1 MTNLYRNFLLL
12 FFYLF
17 LSTVNAATDSYVVT
31 TIAGDGTAG
40 FANGSKSSLKKSYG
54 IAVNKTGDVFFSDT
68 ENHTIRRIEKSTG
81 MVTTYAGAK
90 DTPGTDNGKRDQGAK
105 FVNPLG
111 LTFDSI
117 GNLYAVDGF
126 GVNTIRKIDTTGD
139 VTTIAGQ
146 ANVACHKNAQ
156 GVEARF
162 NSPWGI
168 TVDMAGHLY
177 VADTHNHKIRK
188 VDINTGEVTT
198 VQTPD
203 GVFDRPVGVAFDGT
217 TDSIYVSNLMK
228 KTIDKVSEDGTVT
241 TIAGQAGIAGS
252 TDGLGTKALLSS
264 SFGLAVDRAGNI
276 YVCDSGNNT
285 IRKIDTK
292 GIVTTIEVI
301 DDTGKVAIFDNPTA
315 IAVDDDGNLYVTDTN
330 NYKIR
335 RLTLNS
341 KNSPTPE
348 VPTTDDNTRGTARS
362 LNLGAAAGNAATS
375 SVEAGD
381 GDGDDE
387 SNFRYSLNPQQLKL
401 GMQSM
406 KQNDYHSGGYN
417 RIYAKTL
424 ETLEKTLGS
433 TQALR
438 NNGMGLTFW
447 VSGLYSQGQSK
458 PIYGNPSMKD
468 HHYGIISGCHY
479 IHKPTGQTIGLAL
492 DIGLGNSFA
501 NVDHEMK
508 SIHHTGQMTVYYH
521 KTFDKNWKFN
531 VNGSFMRS
539 ADRHQRPYT
548 ADNGTRNLAI
558 GHGVTHVYSCS
569 IQVKRKC
576 KIVDGF
582 NLKPFVGVN
591 YSYTKQFAYEEKNA
605 GNKNVKNNA
614 ASMAQTGLEFG
625 ISATLFQP
633 ISDTKTIAFLP
644 QITYT
649 NFVRMGSMKQKI
661 ENVSTGHQTI
671 AQSGTMG
678 RHLLSATAGLGIED
692 KEAHTRIKIAYTGHF
707 QKYHKSQEVLLNYG
721 VQF

>member
-1 MTNLYRNFLLL
+1 
-12 FFYLF
+12 
-17 LSTVNAATDSYVVT
+17 

-264 SFGLAVDRAGNI
+264 SF
-276 YVCDSGNNT
+276 
-285 IRKIDTK
+285 
-292 GIVTTIEVI
+292 
-301 DDTGKVAIFDNPTA
+301 
-315 IAVDDDGNLYVTDTN
+315 
-330 NYKIR
+330 
-335 RLTLNS
+335 
-341 KNSPTPE
+341 
-348 VPTTDDNTRGTARS
+348 
-362 LNLGAAAGNAATS
+362 
-375 SVEAGD
+375 
-381 GDGDDE
+381 
-387 SNFRYSLNPQQLKL
+387 
-401 GMQSM
+401 
-406 KQNDYHSGGYN
+406 
-417 RIYAKTL
+417 
-424 ETLEKTLGS
+424 
-433 TQALR
+433 
-438 NNGMGLTFW
+438 
-447 VSGLYSQGQSK
+447 
-458 PIYGNPSMKD
+458 
-468 HHYGIISGCHY
+468 
-479 IHKPTGQTIGLAL
+479 
-492 DIGLGNSFA
+492 
-501 NVDHEMK
+501 
-508 SIHHTGQMTVYYH
+508 
-521 KTFDKNWKFN
+521 
-531 VNGSFMRS
+531 
-539 ADRHQRPYT
+539 
-548 ADNGTRNLAI
+548 
-558 GHGVTHVYSCS
+558 
-569 IQVKRKC
+569 
-576 KIVDGF
+576 
-582 NLKPFVGVN
+582 
-591 YSYTKQFAYEEKNA
+591 
-605 GNKNVKNNA
+605 
-614 ASMAQTGLEFG
+614 
-625 ISATLFQP
+625 
-633 ISDTKTIAFLP
+633 
-644 QITYT
+644 
-649 NFVRMGSMKQKI
+649 
-661 ENVSTGHQTI
+661 
-671 AQSGTMG
+671 
-678 RHLLSATAGLGIED
+678 
-692 KEAHTRIKIAYTGHF
+692 
-707 QKYHKSQEVLLNYG
+707 
-721 VQF
+721 